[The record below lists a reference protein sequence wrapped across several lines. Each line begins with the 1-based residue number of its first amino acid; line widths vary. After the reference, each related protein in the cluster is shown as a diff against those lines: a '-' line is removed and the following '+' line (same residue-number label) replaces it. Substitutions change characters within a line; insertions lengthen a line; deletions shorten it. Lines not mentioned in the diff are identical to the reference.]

1 MTDTPRNGASIARI
15 DWHETASSAPA
26 VKGMTALLNP
36 QPRGEH
42 AKLRDH
48 PQDVSEQV
56 RGMAAPAIWKA
67 RGTRGHRADAS
78 HYCWLKK

>member
-1 MTDTPRNGASIARI
+1 MTT
-15 DWHETASSAPA
+15 
-26 VKGMTALLNP
+26 LLNP

-48 PQDVSEQV
+48 PQEISELV
-56 RGMAAPAIWKA
+56 RGVAAPAIWKA